1 MRVGRGWDEKYG
13 LSAQSRLLG
22 AAVAWLQ
29 VAHLAGQVSSC
40 CLPREKHWEGL
51 VIPGMSALVG
61 AHRFQARNQNLPGS
75 KIIVLENNNVYITSN
90 ISHHSASSTL
100 DNLQ

>member
-1 MRVGRGWDEKYG
+1 MGPEKYG

-29 VAHLAGQVSSC
+29 VAHLEGQVNSC
-40 CLPREKHWEGL
+40 CLPGEKHWEGL

-61 AHRFQARNQNLPGS
+61 AHRFHARNQNLPGS
-75 KIIVLENNNVYITSN
+75 KAIVLENNNNVYITSN

>member
-1 MRVGRGWDEKYG
+1 MGPEKYG

-29 VAHLAGQVSSC
+29 VAHLEGQVNSC

-61 AHRFQARNQNLPGS
+61 AHRFHPRLRRGFKVGEWLCVGRGFQGLRAPHSKSCLLP
-75 KIIVLENNNVYITSN
+75 
-90 ISHHSASSTL
+90 SSL
-100 DNLQ
+100 ACVG